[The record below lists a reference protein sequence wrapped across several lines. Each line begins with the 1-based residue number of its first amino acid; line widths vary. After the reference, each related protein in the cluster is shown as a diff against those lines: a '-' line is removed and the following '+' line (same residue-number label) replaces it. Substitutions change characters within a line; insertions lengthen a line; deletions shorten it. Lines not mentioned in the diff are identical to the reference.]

1 MKNKYKEA
9 FQSAEQE
16 IEEKSIEQLKKTVKD
31 ILQKKKNLEEERDEL
46 DVEIKLLKQD
56 IEDFKAGRL
65 DRVKERHECD
75 ERAQKIFPITINIIK
90 QEIVSK
96 PWTWTYELQPIV
108 YCGSG
113 LTGTT
118 SYTTTT
124 ASALGTATNA
134 VLCVSGNTAQ
144 SFTAGTYTV
153 SGTGGN
159 SIINL

>member
-1 MKNKYKEA
+1 MTNKYKEA

-16 IEEKSIEQLKKTVKD
+16 IEEKSIEQLKKTIKD

-56 IEDFKAGRL
+56 IEDFKVGRI

-75 ERAQKIFPITINIIK
+75 ERAQKVFPITINIIK
-90 QEIVSK
+90 QEIISK
-96 PWTWTYELQPIV
+96 PWTWTYELQPTT
-108 YCGSG
+108 YWGSA

-124 ASALGTATNA
+124 ANALGTATNA
-134 VLCVSGNTAQ
+134 AMCVSGNTAQ